1 MNIPFKTAI
10 QVLEKNRIRSFLTLF
25 GILVGIAMVIIVL
38 SAGNG
43 LKQLILGEVSSFGN
57 NWINIEVKVPET
69 QKNSREN
76 SQAMASGVIIDTL
89 TTNDAEAVTELKNI
103 EDAYAGITS
112 QAVISYQTEKVQPT
126 IFGVSHSYLSIN
138 PNELYEGRFFDREE
152 EVGAAQVIVLGF
164 ELKNDL
170 FGNAEATGKIVKV
183 SGKTFEV
190 IGVME
195 PLGAAGF
202 MDMDNV
208 VYMPVTTVQK
218 KIMGIDHVLWIVASV
233 RDMNKAESTAEEIRA
248 LMRERHDITNPD
260 KDDFA
265 VTTMDEAVSL
275 VGNIVF
281 GITVLL
287 VTLAGVSLIVGGVG
301 IMNVMYVSVV
311 ERTFE
316 IGLRKAVGATDRD
329 ILKQFL
335 TESVLLTVIGG
346 VAGIIVGIVLSFL
359 IAIIAQS
366 QGLNWSFHISF
377 LSIILSTSFAIVV
390 GLVFGVTPARRA
402 AELDPIEAIRQ
413 E

>member
-10 QVLEKNRIRSFLTLF
+10 QVLGKNKLRSFLTLF

-43 LKQLILGEVSSFGN
+43 LKELILGEVSSFGN
-57 NWINIEVKVPET
+57 NWINIEVKIPET
-69 QKNSREN
+69 QKNSQEN
-76 SQAMASGVIIDTL
+76 SQAMAGGVVIKTL
-89 TTNDAEAVTELKNI
+89 TTEDIGAIKKIKNI

-112 QAVISYQTEKVQPT
+112 QAVVSYETEKLQPT
-126 IFGVSHSYLSIN
+126 IFGVSASYSTIN
-138 PNELYEGRFFDREE
+138 PNDFFEGRFFDEE
-152 EVGAAQVIVLGF
+152 DDASAAQVVVLGF

-170 FGNAEATGKIVKV
+170 FGNASAVGKNIRVD
-183 SGKTFEV
+183 GKSFEV
-190 IGVME
+190 VGVME

-202 MDMDNV
+202 LDMDNV
-208 VYMPVTTVQK
+208 VYMPVKTVQK
-218 KIMGIDHVLWIVASV
+218 KITGEDYVLWIVASV
-233 RDMNKAESTAEEIRA
+233 DNMDQSEATAEEIRSI
-248 LMRERHDITNPD
+248 MREQHNITNPD

-265 VTTMDEAVSL
+265 VTTMNEAVSL
-275 VGNIVF
+275 VGNIIF

-316 IGLRKAVGATDRD
+316 IGLRKAVGATDQD
-329 ILKQFL
+329 ILRQFL
-335 TESVLLTVIGG
+335 TESVLLTVTGG
-346 VAGIIVGIVLSFL
+346 LVGIIVGVFLSFL
-359 IAIIAQS
+359 ISVIAQS
-366 QGLNWSFHISF
+366 QGLSWSFHVSL
-377 LSIILSTSFAIVV
+377 LSIILSTSFAIIV

-402 AELDPIEAIRQ
+402 AALDPIEAIRQ